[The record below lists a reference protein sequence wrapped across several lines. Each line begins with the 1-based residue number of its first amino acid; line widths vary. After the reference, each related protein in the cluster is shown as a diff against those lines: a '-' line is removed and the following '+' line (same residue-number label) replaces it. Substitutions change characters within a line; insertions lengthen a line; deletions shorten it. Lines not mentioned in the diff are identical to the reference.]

1 MSLLCLLVRSFSLFG
16 IFHTFLSRCFLN
28 IYKDEVLI
36 TGILVKERVIIYNT
50 IIWLQT
56 LQVLQMGLK
65 CGNGISE
72 ILLKKDSLYAV
83 YLAGKNN
90 LKNNYHSK
98 N

>member
-1 MSLLCLLVRSFSLFG
+1 
-16 IFHTFLSRCFLN
+16 
-28 IYKDEVLI
+28 
-36 TGILVKERVIIYNT
+36 
-50 IIWLQT
+50 
-56 LQVLQMGLK
+56 MGLK